1 MRCNINSDNKNK
13 MIETG
18 IAFCSETGKRLDNVR
33 YNPRDLV
40 RSSACKN
47 TWAQDVVKAL
57 FENEAK
63 SYDTL
68 ISSAESVLSNLHS
81 RVNKDI
87 EVENKFGYT
96 PENFYNLEKRS
107 KTTKVRKV
115 KKAITVNNPDGDLV
129 SLIENLIEQKLA
141 KI

>member
-47 TWAQDVVKAL
+47 TWAVAY
-57 FENEAK
+57 APK
-63 SYDTL
+63 S
-68 ISSAESVLSNLHS
+68 SVRLLCGNPNLW
-81 RVNKDI
+81 
-87 EVENKFGYT
+87 
-96 PENFYNLEKRS
+96 
-107 KTTKVRKV
+107 
-115 KKAITVNNPDGDLV
+115 
-129 SLIENLIEQKLA
+129 NLI
-141 KI
+141 